1 MTLSVHRGRD
11 DLIATNAILLNIKH
25 KFYGFRVDLIETIN

>member
-11 DLIATNAILLNIKH
+11 DLIDTNARLLNIKH